1 MNISNDNIIFKNFSY
16 YFIFI
21 PILIFLV
28 GLKDNSIWLDY
39 YVYVDYFNQASA
51 SSFNEIIFSLKD
63 PFFLI
68 INKFFSGFGFNVFVF
83 FCAASTLYLK
93 FSAFTKSTHNII
105 ALLFLYCSLYLFL
118 HDYIQI
124 RIALALALALYAI
137 YSVRSS
143 IIKYIFLFSSVLV
156 HLSIFPLVITYLFSI
171 KKITKL
177 SIFLYVIFNLCF
189 IYYIKIFGGER
200 VESYIDSDVYNYFNF
215 FALLPMLQLFF
226 LIYVSL
232 KFKSKVFSFE
242 YFSTLMGVVLYYSLY
257 QLPAVSVRFFEMF
270 SIIFIIYLSN
280 LYKRDYFFLIIYFS
294 YLFVCFYN
302 LLIKPG
308 AILNQKFIFFLNFF

>member
-93 FSAFTKSTHNII
+93 FSAFAKSTHNII

-124 RIALALALALYAI
+124 RIALALAL
-137 YSVRSS
+137 V
-143 IIKYIFLFSSVLV
+143 
-156 HLSIFPLVITYLFSI
+156 
-171 KKITKL
+171 
-177 SIFLYVIFNLCF
+177 
-189 IYYIKIFGGER
+189 
-200 VESYIDSDVYNYFNF
+200 
-215 FALLPMLQLFF
+215 
-226 LIYVSL
+226 
-232 KFKSKVFSFE
+232 
-242 YFSTLMGVVLYYSLY
+242 
-257 QLPAVSVRFFEMF
+257 
-270 SIIFIIYLSN
+270 
-280 LYKRDYFFLIIYFS
+280 
-294 YLFVCFYN
+294 
-302 LLIKPG
+302 
-308 AILNQKFIFFLNFF
+308 